1 MRPEWKTRD
10 YLVHTFDFNLLMAES
25 CFDLFFCHSSTS
37 CKHFPRDIYYRQGY
51 RTLASDTW
59 HGRGINLDTSSLP
72 IYQSPLLSSRDTVS
86 TYEAL
91 SIIRKPAYHHFSV
104 RWSDKQIRNR
114 FLDFYLMFTRYLHPN
129 YFNISGVCLIDAWS
143 LVITSDD
150 NTYGTEERH
159 KLRENIDLSIKPP

>member
-1 MRPEWKTRD
+1 
-10 YLVHTFDFNLLMAES
+10 MAVV
-25 CFDLFFCHSSTS
+25 
-37 CKHFPRDIYYRQGY
+37 
-51 RTLASDTW
+51 W
-59 HGRGINLDTSSLP
+59 NLDTFSLP

-91 SIIRKPAYHHFSV
+91 SIIRKPAYHHLSV

-159 KLRENIDLSIKPP
+159 RLRENIDLSIKPPWIVLNLIQITPWVGVSVLGTRCRPGDTSVISPHWHHYAKDGLPN